1 MTGVLV
7 HLASAVIC
15 FNSQCHPALI
25 GRVTPV
31 GTFPLVHARVLEP
44 GYGGDLLVF
53 AKSDKG
59 VSYAIHRVYHVPSQ
73 QREARLASSDA
84 GERTGITHGCVNI
97 EPAVY
102 EELLRELTS
111 AQVAATVTIDNH

>member
-1 MTGVLV
+1 MSDVLV

-25 GRVTPV
+25 GRDTPI

-53 AKSDKG
+53 AQRRDIT
-59 VSYAIHRVYHVPSQ
+59 YAIHRVYHVPSQ
-73 QREARLASSDA
+73 RRELRLDSLDPYM
-84 GERTGITHGCVNI
+84 RTDVTHGCVNI
-97 EPAVY
+97 KPATY
-102 EELLRELTS
+102 DELIRGLDNR
-111 AQVAATVTIDNH
+111 QIDNVVVIDNS